1 MPIEA
6 SLLGA
11 SEDVLVVGEAL
22 ELVFVLAMI
31 LVNLALLVWIQKW
44 SGLT

>member
-1 MPIEA
+1 
-6 SLLGA
+6 
-11 SEDVLVVGEAL
+11 VVVGEAL

-31 LVNLALLVWIQKW
+31 LMNLALMVYIQKW